1 MNAIN
6 ALRETFRDQD
16 HIRVHPIITE
26 GGYIVN
32 SIPERSRIE
41 SYVREVDFESIF
53 NANRRVNRALVG
65 AAISVGANVEIND
78 ISGYAPLI
86 NDCDLSA
93 LSEIAL
99 KEVLPNERMRRI
111 ESIGTG
117 STDMGDLSCIMPVIQ
132 PYCPGALGT
141 AHGSDYLIVDP
152 ERACIS
158 NAEFQLDLL
167 FLLLENG
174 GERAKNIV
182 SNYNPRFASS
192 DEYFNYIDSIALSG
206 DRIIYNENA
215 IIARC

>member
-1 MNAIN
+1 MI
-6 ALRETFRDQD
+6 
-16 HIRVHPIITE
+16 
-26 GGYIVN
+26 
-32 SIPERSRIE
+32 
-41 SYVREVDFESIF
+41 YV
-53 NANRRVNRALVG
+53 
-65 AAISVGANVEIND
+65 
-78 ISGYAPLI
+78 GYAPLI
-86 NDCDLSA
+86 NDCNLSA

-132 PYCPGALGT
+132 PYCPGVLGT

-158 NAEFQLDLL
+158 NAEFQLALL